1 MKEIQVLWVHDSQMT
16 PGTAVKNHA
25 HDYFH
30 LIDVTEGQMHFF
42 LGEEEL
48 LLQSGDMILVHRGKA
63 HRFSNEA
70 EQPLC
75 FHEVKFSVQSQQ
87 LNRLLQNGDDGVI
100 RDPFARE
107 LVAQLAAEYA
117 QNRTMKEEAALATL
131 STLVL
136 YLTRQTRSQDR
147 QTPGVMDTAG
157 YNKRSKRVVD
167 FLTDHYGENLSL
179 DDISAGVGITKN
191 YLCNAFKSNT
201 GITIVDCLNMI
212 RIRKAAEQIVY
223 SDLPLTEVAQMCGY
237 VSASH
242 FNRVFMRYVGM
253 PPGQCRRAYAYDVV
267 GEDNRLPGSFI
278 SSVLAGKP
286 ITREII
292 RELETRK

>member
-1 MKEIQVLWVHDSQMT
+1 MKEIQLLWVHNSQMT
-16 PGTAVKNHA
+16 PGTVVKNHA

-30 LIDVTEGQMHFF
+30 LIDVTAGQMRFY
-42 LGEEEL
+42 LGEEEML
-48 LLQSGDMILVHRGKA
+48 LSAGDMVLVHRGKA

-70 EQPLC
+70 DTPVC
-75 FHEVKFSVQSQQ
+75 FHEVKFNIQGQQ
-87 LNRLLQNGDDGVI
+87 LPKLLQSVDGDVI
-100 RDPFARE
+100 RDSFARQ

-117 QNRTMKEEAALATL
+117 QNRTLKEEAAQAAL
-131 STLVL
+131 SALVL
-136 YLTRQTRSQDR
+136 YLISDSRSQD
-147 QTPGVMDTAG
+147 TTG
-157 YNKRSKRVVD
+157 YNKLSLRVIGY
-167 FLTDHYGENLSL
+167 LTEHYGENLSL
-179 DDISAGVGITKN
+179 DDISAGVGVTKN

-253 PPGQCRRAYAYDVV
+253 PPGQCRRAYAYDVA
-267 GEDNRLPGSFI
+267 GEETRLPGSFI
-278 SSVLAGKP
+278 SSVLLGKP
-286 ITREII
+286 ITQDVI
-292 RELETRK
+292 REFESRKGNEV